1 MAKKRWK
8 ISVISKLDGKF
19 PQKTGPDKPGTECSV
34 VMNDGS
40 GDQHL
45 VVRIY
50 ADNVSRGPK
59 QAAAVTAYLH
69 SMLEYGWTPAQ
80 YQGTPGE
87 LLVPMRFKLP
97 ANTDRRD
104 PWWKL
109 CLFAPWK
116 LCSR

>member
-1 MAKKRWK
+1 MTKKRWK
-8 ISVISKLDGKF
+8 ISVVNKLDGKF
-19 PQKTGPDKPGTECSV
+19 PQKSGPEKPGTECSV

-59 QAAAVTAYLH
+59 QATAVTAYLNGL
-69 SMLEYGWTPAQ
+69 LESGWTPAD
-80 YQGTPGE
+80 YQGAPGE
-87 LLVPMRFKLP
+87 LLVPMRFKVP
-97 ANTDRRD
+97 TNCDRAK

-109 CLFAPWK
+109 WLLAP
-116 LCSR
+116 LSICSR